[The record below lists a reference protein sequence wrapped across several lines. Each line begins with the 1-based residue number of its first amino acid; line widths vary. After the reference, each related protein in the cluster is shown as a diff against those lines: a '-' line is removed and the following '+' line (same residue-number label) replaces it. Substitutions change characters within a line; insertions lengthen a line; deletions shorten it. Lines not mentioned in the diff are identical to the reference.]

1 MSLWGTINAVPFW
14 EKNLCYVDELIENKV
29 RFVIDYKWIFFFD
42 SIDILLMDRQFWW
55 DSLLSRWSFSYF
67 KKDIWRQMPK
77 QQDPPGRWDDIK
89 WHINNARAKALLEH
103 RKPRINALI
112 QVSIQL
118 LTHLPFFSFLQMCTF
133 LEPAMLLLL
142 DKYARRQLNKME
154 IAFCFWSL

>member
-14 EKNLCYVDELIENKV
+14 EKNLCYVDELIEK
-29 RFVIDYKWIFFFD
+29 KWD
-42 SIDILLMDRQFWW
+42 LSSIINGFSFTILSMLLMDRQFWW

-142 DKYARRQLNKME
+142 EKYARRQLNKME
-154 IAFCFWSL
+154 IAFWSLQ